1 MPNKIIP
8 YNPNLKILARDL
20 RKQRIL
26 SEVILWKAVKGKALK
41 VEFHRQVPMLEFIVD
56 FYCHEIKLVIEID
69 GSSHNND
76 EVLQYDKNRQE
87 LIEKYG
93 VTFLRFL
100 DIDVRNNLPNVL
112 LEITAKINDLSKF

>member
-8 YNPNLKILARDL
+8 YNPNLKELVRDL

-26 SEVILWKAVKGKALK
+26 SEVIFWKAIKGKGLN
-41 VEFHRQVPMLEFIVD
+41 VEFHRQVPTLEFIVD
-56 FYCHEIKLVIEID
+56 FYCHELKLVIEID
-69 GSSHNND
+69 GSSHNYM
-76 EVLQYDKNRQE
+76 EVFEKDKLRQE
-87 LIEKYG
+87 LIEQYG

-112 LEITAKINDLSKF
+112 EEIVAKIDDLSKV